1 MSEYQ
6 NSCCVIP
13 SVVLA
18 EEAALREGASIIKD
32 SRGSGETFCWVRV
45 FVL

>member
-18 EEAALREGASIIKD
+18 EEAALREGASIIKELRLWRD
-32 SRGSGETFCWVRV
+32 LFVGCV